1 MEASPTCFWALL
13 RGMKQA
19 FSDTRCNCI
28 WCTRCS
34 CYNSCYLY
42 FSEPRNFTPLKQEL
56 HRCSRGA
63 TSAVSGPYSDA
74 TEPGYTALLTAFTGL
89 FQARQDG
96 GHSSVPNLRS
106 LGSSPCYAA
115 EAAWWYHG
123 AKQARTVVPPKPR
136 LNRENRH
143 PWYHVSEAV
152 PPQRPVVPPP
162 VVSPVFPFVTP
173 LCPPF
178 AP

>member
-1 MEASPTCFWALL
+1 MKTPDATASGALVAAVTTAAASTS
-13 RGMKQA
+13 Q
-19 FSDTRCNCI
+19 SPETNVPETR
-28 WCTRCS
+28 TSPMQRD
-34 CYNSCYLY
+34 
-42 FSEPRNFTPLKQEL
+42 
-56 HRCSRGA
+56 A